1 MALLRGTVNPLN
13 VLGQRRLKFIPLNFA
28 KMSSKHTEELD
39 KIDQWIYTKLDSRYC
54 VKHSYVLDQDNK
66 LVEMLEIGIEDP
78 KELSMFALGC
88 PYIQ

>member
-13 VLGQRRLKFIPLNFA
+13 VLGQRRLNFIPPNFV
-28 KMSSKHTEELD
+28 KMSTKHTESLD

-54 VKHSYVLDQDNK
+54 VKHSYVLDQNNK

-78 KELSMFALGC
+78 KELSMFA
-88 PYIQ
+88 